1 MVWQE
6 ITATILEAYQLQLI
20 LKTTDKYK
28 DRGFRKSIIQIKGQC
43 QLILNRHVMEMWNEK
58 SKKKK
63 EVLVAMFEA
72 IFSFS
77 THA

>member
-28 DRGFRKSIIQIKGQC
+28 DSGYREKHNPNQGSMSTDFNSS
-43 QLILNRHVMEMWNEK
+43 RHGDVERK

-63 EVLVAMFEA
+63 RSPRRNV
-72 IFSFS
+72 
-77 THA
+77 